1 MAVVVEASSVREP
14 VEVPAQTDASS
25 EPAMVMV
32 TVWVVVSLAAKA
44 WVSVTESPASSAS
57 VALLEMA

>member
-1 MAVVVEASSVREP
+1 MLGVSSPSASEIVRAPEAVVVEASSVREP

-25 EPAMVMV
+25 APAMVMV

-44 WVSVTESPASSAS
+44 
-57 VALLEMA
+57 